1 MSPRRIAGVEL
12 VVRRIASVASWQRG
26 VRGAELALPNRQR
39 RVVLDL
45 HKNCSGT
52 KGSMSKVT
60 KSFMLFAEAV

>member
-26 VRGAELALPNRQR
+26 VGGAELALPNRQ